1 MQYDAAY
8 VVSIGTSECLV
19 SSYCSA
25 CLVRPR
31 GRIACIAFANHYR
44 AQLAPERKEVVAQ
57 VTRGG
62 YTVLVTMGSLAR
74 HARPTGAGLDVMR
87 GLARATNLVARG
99 TPTTRPQNLA
109 PTTGTRRATRGD
121 SSTADLPAAGCPRRR
136 LRRARS
142 PPRVRR
148 VQSRYPCIGVGLK
161 KHN

>member
-8 VVSIGTSECLV
+8 VVSSGTSECLV

-31 GRIACIAFANHYR
+31 GRIPCIAFANHYR

-62 YTVLVTMGSLAR
+62 YIVLVTMGSLAR

-87 GLARATNLVARG
+87 GLACAPIWSPGEPPPRDHRALRRQLEPGVQPAENPLQPISPSSDAR
-99 TPTTRPQNLA
+99 A
-109 PTTGTRRATRGD
+109 GD
-121 SSTADLPAAGCPRRR
+121 SARREAHRGSGGPSRVTPA
-136 LRRARS
+136 
-142 PPRVRR
+142 
-148 VQSRYPCIGVGLK
+148 
-161 KHN
+161 

>member
-8 VVSIGTSECLV
+8 VVSSGTSECLV

-87 GLARATNLVARG
+87 GLACAPIWSPGEPPPRDHRTLRRQLEPGAQPAETPLQPISPPPDARA
-99 TPTTRPQNLA
+99 
-109 PTTGTRRATRGD
+109 GD
-121 SSTADLPAAGCPRRR
+121 SAGQEAHRGSGGSSRVTPA
-136 LRRARS
+136 
-142 PPRVRR
+142 
-148 VQSRYPCIGVGLK
+148 
-161 KHN
+161 

>member
-8 VVSIGTSECLV
+8 VVSSGTSEGLV

-87 GLARATNLVARG
+87 GLACAPIWSPGEPPPRDHRTLR
-99 TPTTRPQNLA
+99 RQLA
-109 PTTGTRRATRGD
+109 PGAQPAETPLQPISPSPDAPAGD
-121 SSTADLPAAGCPRRR
+121 SAGREAHRGSGGSSRVILPQDWG
-136 LRRARS
+136 
-142 PPRVRR
+142 
-148 VQSRYPCIGVGLK
+148 
-161 KHN
+161 